1 MRAIVMTDGQN
12 SVSGDE
18 FSAVLVEIRN
28 SLRFMAAC
36 GCTGF
41 DKPADMERLENLGKA
56 RAAKGGKETLEAVR
70 SDLGDCGRCGLCRS
84 RRNIVFGTGN
94 PDARLVFVG
103 EGPGYDEDLSGEPF
117 VGRAGRLLDR
127 IIAAMKLAREAVYI
141 CNIVKCRPPEN
152 RNPLPDEIESCI
164 PFLERQIDAVAP
176 EFICTLGAVATRAL
190 LRTSAPVSRLRGR
203 FHDYRG
209 IRVMPTYHP
218 AFLLRYPEKKRE
230 TWEDMKMLMGTM
242 GMI

>member
-1 MRAIVMTDGQN
+1 MTGEMKSIPAEELRAALT
-12 SVSGDE
+12 E
-18 FSAVLVEIRN
+18 LRN
-28 SLRFMAAC
+28 SLGFMAAC

-41 DKPADMERLENLGKA
+41 DRTGNARRIEPSAGGNPSLED
-56 RAAKGGKETLEAVR
+56 VR
-70 SDLGDCGRCGLCRS
+70 SDLGDCRRCGLCRS
-84 RRNIVFGTGN
+84 RTHIVFGTGD
-94 PDARLVFVG
+94 PHARLMFVG

-127 IIAAMKLAREAVYI
+127 IIAAMGLSRESVYI

-152 RNPLPDEIESCI
+152 RDPLPEEIESCI
-164 PFLERQIDAVAP
+164 PFLERQIDAVSP

-230 TWEDMKMLMGTM
+230 TWADMKVLMGGM
-242 GMI
+242 GMN